1 MYLTVFCFSPFSMV
15 YCSAGKPSLLSCAQ
29 IGVLGS
35 FGASGASGAVDL
47 AQNAE
52 FARRLGGAGAVGE
65 LEKVLADNAFAT
77 FSAALERT
85 TLNGILAQLALQFG
99 VPVGAVTEL
108 QFLNPGTSA
117 CLCLFYQLCFLTVF
131 F

>member
-1 MYLTVFCFSPFSMV
+1 MV
-15 YCSAGKPSLLSCAQ
+15 YFSAGMSALLSCEQ

-35 FGASGASGAVDL
+35 FGVVGTGAVDL

-52 FARRLGGAGAVGE
+52 FVRRLGGAGAVKE

-77 FSAALERT
+77 FSAALERA
-85 TLNGILAQLALQFG
+85 TLEGILAQLAVQFG
-99 VPVGAVTEL
+99 VPVGAVKDM

-117 CLCLFYQLCFLTVF
+117 CLCSLSCVF
-131 F
+131 